1 MVFPS
6 PCPSP
11 QRGEGW
17 DEGASENT
25 LEKGRMTKRKLG
37 LGVIGCG
44 RVAQAHLA
52 AIEFLKKDVE
62 LVAVADADEKRA
74 KEAKE
79 RFGAKTFTYR
89 FEEVLNHPEIE
100 AVVIPLPNHLHHPVV
115 LQAAR
120 AKKHILVEKPMA
132 LNAKQAQ
139 EMVEEAKKN
148 DVTLMVGQSRR
159 FSDAVFELQ
168 RRLPEIG
175 ELFRIQISFLVHF
188 PTPPTGWWKR
198 SEEAGGLIIL
208 LQGSHSLDS
217 ILTWIKKI
225 PRQVCTFSSR
235 RNIQWEGEDEADIL
249 LSFDQ
254 GELASVHLSLNTSP
268 AVHEALLV
276 GMKGVM
282 RLTEY
287 ATEKPFGFGYHLDLN
302 GKRIVSGEQVP
313 SNYTLQLREFIEALR
328 GRRKPIASGEEVLK
342 TMRVLDAAKQSE
354 REKRIVYIQN
364 Q

>member
-1 MVFPS
+1 M
-6 PCPSP
+6 
-11 QRGEGW
+11 E
-17 DEGASENT
+17 
-25 LEKGRMTKRKLG
+25 RKLR

-44 RVAQAHLA
+44 RIAQAHFA
-52 AIEFLKKDVE
+52 VIENLKEKVD
-62 LVAVADADEKRA
+62 LIAVADADEKRA
-74 KEAKE
+74 REAKE
-79 RFGAKTFTYR
+79 RFGAKTFTSQ
-89 FEEVLNHPEIE
+89 FEEVLHHSGIE
-100 AVVIPLPNHLHHPVV
+100 AVIIALPNHLHHPVAV
-115 LQAAR
+115 QAAI

-132 LNAKQAQ
+132 LNTKEAK
-139 EMVEEAKKN
+139 EMVEMAKRN
-148 DVTLMVGQSRR
+148 GVTLMVGQSRR

-254 GELASVHLSLNTSP
+254 GELASVHLSLSTNP
-268 AVHEALLV
+268 EIHEAILV
-276 GMKGVM
+276 GTKGVM
-282 RLTEY
+282 KLTEY
-287 ATEKPFGFGYHLDLN
+287 STGKPFGFGYHLDLN
-302 GKRIVSGEQVP
+302 EKGSFQENKCHQTTHSNSRSLSMP
-313 SNYTLQLREFIEALR
+313 SVGAENLLPL
-328 GRRKPIASGEEVLK
+328 
-342 TMRVLDAAKQSE
+342 
-354 REKRIVYIQN
+354 EKRC
-364 Q
+364 

>member
-1 MVFPS
+1 M
-6 PCPSP
+6 
-11 QRGEGW
+11 E
-17 DEGASENT
+17 
-25 LEKGRMTKRKLG
+25 RKLR

-44 RVAQAHLA
+44 RIAQAHFA
-52 AIEFLKKDVE
+52 AIENLKEKVD
-62 LVAVADADEKRA
+62 LIAVADADEKRA
-74 KEAKE
+74 REAKE
-79 RFGAKTFTYR
+79 RFGAKTFTSQ
-89 FEEVLNHPEIE
+89 FEEVLHHSGIE
-100 AVVIPLPNHLHHPVV
+100 AVIIALPNHLHHPVA
-115 LQAAR
+115 LQAAM

-132 LNAKQAQ
+132 LNTKEAK
-139 EMVEEAKKN
+139 EMVEMAKGN
-148 DVTLMVGQSRR
+148 GVTLMVGQSRR

-254 GELASVHLSLNTSP
+254 GELASVHLSLSTNP
-268 AVHEALLV
+268 ELHEAILV
-276 GMKGVM
+276 GTKGVM
-282 RLTEY
+282 KLTEY
-287 ATEKPFGFGYHLDLN
+287 STGKPFGFGYHLDLN
-302 GKRIVSGEQVP
+302 GKRILSGEQMP
-313 SNYTLQLREFIEALR
+313 SNYTLQLKEFIDAICR
-328 GRRKPIASGEEVLK
+328 GRKPIASGEEVLN
-342 TMRVLDAAKQSE
+342 TMTVLDAARQSE
-354 REKRIVYIQN
+354 REKRVVFI
-364 Q
+364 

>member
-1 MVFPS
+1 MMVM
-6 PCPSP
+6 
-11 QRGEGW
+11 E
-17 DEGASENT
+17 
-25 LEKGRMTKRKLG
+25 TKLR

-44 RVAQAHLA
+44 RIAQAHLA
-52 AIEFLKKDVE
+52 AIEFLKEEVD
-62 LVAVADADEKRA
+62 LVAVTDIDEKRA
-74 KEAKE
+74 REAEE
-79 RFGAKTFTYR
+79 RFGAKYFIPR
-89 FEEVLNHPEIE
+89 FEDLLNHPEIE

-159 FSDAVFELQ
+159 F
-168 RRLPEIG
+168 
-175 ELFRIQISFLVHF
+175 HF

-254 GELASVHLSLNTSP
+254 GELASVHLSLSTNP
-268 AVHEALLV
+268 ELHEAILI
-276 GMKGVM
+276 GTKGVM
-282 RLTEY
+282 KLTEY
-287 ATEKPFGFGYHLDLN
+287 STGKPFGFGYHLDLN
-302 GKRIVSGEQVP
+302 GKRILSGEQIP
-313 SNYTLQLREFIEALR
+313 SNYTLQLKEFIDATCR
-328 GRRKPIASGEEVLK
+328 DRKPIASGEEVLN
-342 TMRVLDAAKQSE
+342 TMTVLDAARQSE
-354 REKRIVYIQN
+354 REKRVVFI
-364 Q
+364 